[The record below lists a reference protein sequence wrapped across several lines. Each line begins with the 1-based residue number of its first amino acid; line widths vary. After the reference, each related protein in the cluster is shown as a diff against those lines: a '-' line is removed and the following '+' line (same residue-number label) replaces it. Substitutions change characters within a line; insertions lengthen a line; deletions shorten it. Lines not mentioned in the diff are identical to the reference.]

1 MYYTSINRGLVI
13 TFNKTIL
20 PVIAVVKINNQ
31 RKGMNDSLLISGGNV
46 FYGG

>member
-13 TFNKTIL
+13 TFNKTTVPIT
-20 PVIAVVKINNQ
+20 AVVKINNQ
-31 RKGMNDSLLISGGNV
+31 RKGMKDSLLISGGNV